1 MSGRVWLVLAGVAAG
16 IGLQPTLGP
25 RAVAAAVIA
34 GAIAMALRRRPVLSL
49 IATFA
54 LATCAGWWAAA
65 LQDADGAELRTA
77 AQTFPRCRVEGRV
90 MEQLGGLGTLIAVNA
105 ADCAASNRSTVIVSR
120 DDLAAGTTIAATG
133 LLRPLGDDG
142 FERARKR
149 AGADAELIPTSLNIG
164 PVQGPAHR
172 AADGFRSGLRDSTEH
187 LSEER
192 RGLILGMTIG
202 DTSAL
207 PDGTNDQLQRSGLT
221 HLLAVS
227 GSNVAI
233 VLGVVAVSLRRL
245 SLNARVASSAAA
257 LAFYVLIVG
266 PQPSVVRAGVMGAIA
281 LTAMWRGAPSESLNT
296 LALALVTLLLVR
308 PGLLLSP
315 GLHLSAAAT
324 AGIVLWA
331 RRIADRCTQLPR
343 PVALALG
350 ATLAA
355 QFAVSPVLLATFGE
369 MSLVAPVA
377 NVLAFPMVAP
387 ITVVG
392 LAAGIVALVSDAAA
406 ATLMSSI
413 SPLAGW
419 IVRVGEWTGSSD
431 WAAPT
436 TPRWLAWPAAAL
448 VVAVAYRTL
457 RDNRAGAVAAPRDDG
472 SMTDWTWR
480 STDRQGNEI
489 RTSEAFA
496 SKEEAEAWMGQ
507 EWAALRDEG
516 ADAVTLFE
524 GDTISYK
531 MSLHE
536 G

>member
-1 MSGRVWLVLAGVAAG
+1 MSARIWLVLAGVASG
-16 IGLQPTLGP
+16 IALQSSIDPSTAATLAFLGT
-25 RAVAAAVIA
+25 IA
-34 GAIAMALRRRPVLSL
+34 LTVRRRVAVTL
-49 IATFA
+49 IATIS
-54 LATCAGWWAAA
+54 LAGCAGWWTAT
-65 LQDADGAELRTA
+65 LHTVDGAELRGA
-77 AQTFPRCRVEGRV
+77 AQVFPRCRVQGRV
-90 MEQLGGLGTLIAVNA
+90 LEQLGGLGTLIAVDSS
-105 ADCAASNRSTVIVSR
+105 DCAPSPRATVIVAR
-120 DDLAAGTTIAATG
+120 DDLPPGSSIEADGV
-133 LLRPLGDDG
+133 LRPLGDNG
-142 FERARKR
+142 FERARER
-149 AGADAELIPTSLNIG
+149 AGADAELIATSLEVG
-164 PVQGPAHR
+164 PVQGLAHR
-172 AADGFRSGLRDSTEH
+172 AADKFRGRLRESTEH
-187 LSEER
+187 LAEER
-192 RGLILGMTIG
+192 RGLVLGMTIG

-207 PDGTNDQLQRSGLT
+207 PAITNDQLQRSGLT

-233 VLGVVAVSLRRL
+233 VLGAVAMSLRRF
-245 SLNARVASSAAA
+245 SLNARVACSAAA

-266 PQPSVVRAGVMGAIA
+266 PQPSVVRAGAMGAIA
-281 LTAMWRGAPSESLNT
+281 LAAMWRGAPTESLNT

-324 AGIVLWA
+324 AGIVMWA
-331 RRIADRCTQLPR
+331 GRIADRCHRLPR

-369 MSLVAPVA
+369 MSLVAPIA
-377 NVLAFPMVAP
+377 NILCFPMVAP
-387 ITVVG
+387 ITIVG
-392 LAAGIVALVSDAAA
+392 LAAGVTALVSSKVAAA
-406 ATLMSSI
+406 LMSSI

-419 IVRVGEWTGSSD
+419 VVRVGEWTGSSD
-431 WAAPT
+431 WAAPA

-448 VVAVAYRTL
+448 VTAVAYRTL
-457 RDNRAGAVAAPRDDG
+457 RDNRAGPVATPRDDG

-480 STDRQGNEI
+480 STDKQGNEI

-507 EWAALRDEG
+507 EWSALRDEG

-524 GDTISYK
+524 GDKISYK